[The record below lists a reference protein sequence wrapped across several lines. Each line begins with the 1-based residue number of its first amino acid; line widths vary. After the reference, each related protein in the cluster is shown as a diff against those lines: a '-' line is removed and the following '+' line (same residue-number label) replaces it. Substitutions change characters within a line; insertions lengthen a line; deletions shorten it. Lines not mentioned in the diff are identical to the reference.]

1 MPSVSELLDTH
12 PLVGVLPAVVR
23 APFLHNTKEKVKEL
37 GTNLYM
43 EGSRATGIWIV
54 STGLVKVYF
63 CFKNTA
69 LYFV

>member
-1 MPSVSELLDTH
+1 MPSASEILDTH

-43 EGSRATGIWIV
+43 EGSSATGIWIIPEAEI
-54 STGLVKVYF
+54 Y
-63 CFKNTA
+63 
-69 LYFV
+69 LY